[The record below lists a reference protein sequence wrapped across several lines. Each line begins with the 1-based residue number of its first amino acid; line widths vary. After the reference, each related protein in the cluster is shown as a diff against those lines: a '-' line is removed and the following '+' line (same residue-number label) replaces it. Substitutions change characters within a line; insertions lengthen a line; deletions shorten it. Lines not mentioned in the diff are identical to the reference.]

1 MIKSCN
7 ELDISGNAMA
17 REGWE
22 VIWPGVEGK
31 TGLSVHQEDKLD
43 AGITRFFPKTKGVL

>member
-22 VIWPGVEGK
+22 VVWPGVKGK
-31 TGLSVHQEDKLD
+31 TGLSVHREDKF
-43 AGITRFFPKTKGVL
+43 GVGSPKTKGVL